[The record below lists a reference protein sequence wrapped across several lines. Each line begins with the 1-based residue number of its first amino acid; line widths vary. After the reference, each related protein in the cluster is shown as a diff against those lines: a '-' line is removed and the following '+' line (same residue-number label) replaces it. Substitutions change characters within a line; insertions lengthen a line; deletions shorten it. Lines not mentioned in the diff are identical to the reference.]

1 MNKFYGVG
9 YLVADLESR
18 EVGDKLVANGA
29 IAISRKYAID
39 KTDFINISIWGK
51 SAEFA
56 MKYATKGTMIAI
68 SGELQI
74 EKKNDKIYTRV
85 NVEDFKFFS
94 RKPIST
100 TENLDDV
107 NINIKQVNVKQEKT
121 DEEYIKEFFN
131 GTKTDLPF

>member
-85 NVEDFKFFS
+85 NVEDFKFWNNKKDTDEPKQDKTDQEF
-94 RKPIST
+94 IEDFLNST
-100 TENLDDV
+100 T
-107 NINIKQVNVKQEKT
+107 
-121 DEEYIKEFFN
+121 
-131 GTKTDLPF
+131 TDLPF

>member
-85 NVEDFKFFS
+85 NVEDFKFWNN
-94 RKPIST
+94 KKEPD
-100 TENLDDV
+100 EP
-107 NINIKQVNVKQEKT
+107 KQDKA
-121 DEEYIKEFFN
+121 DKEFIKDFFKD
-131 GTKTDLPF
+131 TTTDLPF

>member
-39 KTDFINISIWGK
+39 KTDFVNISIWGK
-51 SAEFA
+51 SAEYA
-56 MKYATKGTMIAI
+56 LKYAKKGTMIAI
-68 SGELQI
+68 AGELQI

-85 NVEDFKFFS
+85 NVDDFKFWNN
-94 RKPIST
+94 KKDDIKEEST
-100 TENLDDV
+100 LD
-107 NINIKQVNVKQEKT
+107 KT
-121 DEEYIKEFFN
+121 DEEYIKNFFKD
-131 GTKTDLPF
+131 TTSDLPF

>member
-18 EVGDKLVANGA
+18 EVGDKIVANGA

-85 NVEDFKFFS
+85 NVEDFKFWNN
-94 RKPIST
+94 KKDTDEP
-100 TENLDDV
+100 
-107 NINIKQVNVKQEKT
+107 KQEKT
-121 DEEYIKEFFN
+121 DEEFIEDFLKD
-131 GTKTDLPF
+131 TITDLPF

>member
-18 EVGDKLVANGA
+18 EVGDKIVANGA

-85 NVEDFKFFS
+85 NVEDFKFWNNKKDTEEPKQDRTDQEF
-94 RKPIST
+94 IEDFLNST
-100 TENLDDV
+100 T
-107 NINIKQVNVKQEKT
+107 
-121 DEEYIKEFFN
+121 
-131 GTKTDLPF
+131 TDLPF